1 MCLRPRASARVPT
14 LGWKP
19 VIAIGWANAAHFYS
33 LCSIF
38 SYAGFLAVDCGWAA
52 DADTAGFVAGLLPT
66 AVLCGRLFT
75 SILWGHAAD
84 RCGRRP
90 SMIASMVAVTLGN
103 VCFGLTTSL
112 PAALA
117 VRFLLIGALNGWVTL
132 MGLCVLECAG
142 EAMQPVVWS
151 YVFATGSVVAL
162 LGPAIGGWTYAALG
176 PRFPALPPSLVGGA
190 IGATAVAVNVA
201 WLPETKPR
209 AASSS
214 ASAATASSSAIRAAS
229 PAAAAASLTLRAA
242 STSFSAAAASS
253 SYSSREGPAGK
264 ANKAD
269 AGGGARTRLATHPG
283 GGGEGGGAGSGG
295 GDNGGGGNGGGGSGG
310 AADGAARPPLSAV
323 LCSHPLP
330 LVMVLRAAHGCAL
343 FAAFDLVPLWCM
355 ASRYAG
361 GLALTEEQLGTSLA
375 AGAVVQVVFTSLAM
389 GRLVRRLGLHASL
402 TAGCTAAALLTLCL
416 LASPSATAER
426 WWLRALGASLVYGL
440 QTSAMLLAGTAL
452 VSMSNL
458 PRALEAESLP
468 ISPHLSP
475 DLVPPAP
482 RPTGRTPLSSASLLC
497 SRISP
502 YLPISPHIS
511 PSSAVTRTR
520 RAECSRG
527 ALHTRHARLVLPP
540 RGWCLHAVPSHKRT
554 TPGPTT
560 HKHRQSRRE
569 RQRRQSEASAGPQE
583 GECEDGL

>member
-1 MCLRPRASARVPT
+1 
-14 LGWKP
+14 
-19 VIAIGWANAAHFYS
+19 
-33 LCSIF
+33 
-38 SYAGFLAVDCGWAA
+38 
-52 DADTAGFVAGLLPT
+52 
-66 AVLCGRLFT
+66 
-75 SILWGHAAD
+75 
-84 RCGRRP
+84 
-90 SMIASMVAVTLGN
+90 MIASMVAVTLGN

-209 AASSS
+209 ATSSS
-214 ASAATASSSAIRAAS
+214 ASAATASSSAIRSSAIRAAS
-229 PAAAAASLTLRAA
+229 SAAAASSSTLRAA
-242 STSFSAAAASS
+242 STSSSAAAASS

-283 GGGEGGGAGSGG
+283 GGGEGGGEGSGG
-295 GDNGGGGNGGGGSGG
+295 GDNGGGDNGGGGSGG

-343 FAAFDLVPLWCM
+343 FAAFDLVPLWGM

-458 PRALEAESLP
+458 PRALEAEHLP

-482 RPTGRTPLSSASLLC
+482 RPPRTPLSSAPFLC

-502 YLPISPHIS
+502 YLPISIHPQS
-511 PSSAVTRTR
+511 PVLVAPSAH
-520 RAECSRG
+520 
-527 ALHTRHARLVLPP
+527 ALLCTHGT
-540 RGWCLHAVPSHKRT
+540 RGWCPR
-554 TPGPTT
+554 P
-560 HKHRQSRRE
+560 
-569 RQRRQSEASAGPQE
+569 EAGVSSS
-583 GECEDGL
+583 

>member
-209 AASSS
+209 
-214 ASAATASSSAIRAAS
+214 
-229 PAAAAASLTLRAA
+229 
-242 STSFSAAAASS
+242 
-253 SYSSREGPAGK
+253 REGPAGK
-264 ANKAD
+264 AGKAD

-283 GGGEGGGAGSGG
+283 GGGEGGGEGSGS
-295 GDNGGGGNGGGGSGG
+295 GDNGGGGAGSGSGDNGGGDNGG

-458 PRALEAESLP
+458 PRALEAEHLP

-475 DLVPPAP
+475 SLPISPQISCLLPRALHALRCLLPP
-482 RPTGRTPLSSASLLC
+482 SSAVVSPH
-497 SRISP
+497 ISP

-511 PSSAVTRTR
+511 PYLPISIHPQSPVLVAPSA
-520 RAECSRG
+520 
-527 ALHTRHARLVLPP
+527 HAVLCTHGT
-540 RGWCLHAVPSHKRT
+540 RGWCPR
-554 TPGPTT
+554 P
-560 HKHRQSRRE
+560 
-569 RQRRQSEASAGPQE
+569 EAGVSSS
-583 GECEDGL
+583 

>member
-209 AASSS
+209 ATSSS
-214 ASAATASSSAIRAAS
+214 ASAATASSSAIRSSAIRAAS
-229 PAAAAASLTLRAA
+229 SAAAASSSTLRAA
-242 STSFSAAAASS
+242 STSSSAAAASS

-283 GGGEGGGAGSGG
+283 GGGEGGGEGSGG
-295 GDNGGGGNGGGGSGG
+295 GDNGGGDNGGGGSGG

-343 FAAFDLVPLWCM
+343 FAAFDLVPLWGM

-458 PRALEAESLP
+458 PRALEAEHLP

-482 RPTGRTPLSSASLLC
+482 RPPRTPLSSAPFLC

-502 YLPISPHIS
+502 YLPISIHPQS
-511 PSSAVTRTR
+511 PVLVAPSAH
-520 RAECSRG
+520 
-527 ALHTRHARLVLPP
+527 ALLCTHGT
-540 RGWCLHAVPSHKRT
+540 RGWCPR
-554 TPGPTT
+554 P
-560 HKHRQSRRE
+560 
-569 RQRRQSEASAGPQE
+569 EAGVSSS
-583 GECEDGL
+583 